1 MPTTFFGQLFS
12 PRMLVAFLMGFA
24 CGVPLLLTGSVLQAW
39 MTEEGVDLTVIGLYS
54 LVGLPYTLKFLWA
67 PVFDRFT
74 LPLFGRRRGWM
85 LVTQV
90 CLIVG
95 LIGLG
100 LSAMILY
107 VLEPILSMPLSI
119 SPQVSLIAV
128 GFSVLIGVVFGL
140 YPANKA
146 SKLRPIEALILLPNI
161 NSSIIHK
168 EVI

>member
-74 LPLFGRRRGWM
+74 LPLFGRRRPHRNDRNLTLTFHATSTDPPTFRRGDAAPTPH
-85 LVTQV
+85 LP
-90 CLIVG
+90 
-95 LIGLG
+95 
-100 LSAMILY
+100 ADA
-107 VLEPILSMPLSI
+107 P
-119 SPQVSLIAV
+119 SP
-128 GFSVLIGVVFGL
+128 
-140 YPANKA
+140 
-146 SKLRPIEALILLPNI
+146 
-161 NSSIIHK
+161 
-168 EVI
+168 

>member
-85 LVTQV
+85 LVTQL

-100 LSAMILY
+100 LTDPARY
-107 VLEPILSMPLSI
+107 VD
-119 SPQVSLIAV
+119 
-128 GFSVLIGVVFGL
+128 
-140 YPANKA
+140 
-146 SKLRPIEALILLPNI
+146 
-161 NSSIIHK
+161 K
-168 EVI
+168 EL